1 MPARL
6 RVGVRQSLQR
16 RIVASVMLGLG
27 IVLVGIGYLVALTV
41 AQTTEF
47 ALHERLALARAKQ
60 HELDQEVQDALEFLN
75 RMALERPTTTL
86 PGNPAA
92 ARPWLQH
99 VSATGV
105 FSAAAVV
112 DLRRGTVTASM
123 PGVPQWLPSLQ
134 RLASR
139 LSEGAPAAFETE
151 GVPPTVGLATP
162 LAGELDGA
170 LWLVAELHRSRLL
183 RHLLPEHLGPGIY
196 EAEVVTGQGRVA
208 VASFDRGQTTSGH
221 ANLIAGLA
229 SQGKAGTVL
238 HRIPVKGHDHYIAY
252 VPLAT
257 VPGWG
262 VVIEQPV
269 DVVAALPLR
278 LRRWMVGIGA
288 AVLAAGA
295 LVAWLDVQR
304 VVAPLRVLTSAA
316 HRIGR
321 GDLATP
327 VAVQSDDEVG
337 VLARTLEEMRNRLQH
352 SLEEIRQRETR
363 VQALYATS
371 TQILAAG
378 DRDRILRSIVD
389 QARTLLG
396 REAAALCLL
405 EPGTRRPTI
414 VAAAGTQ
421 DAFMRERLGP
431 LPVAGKEPCDPARC
445 DLLAREYRAGHIFA
459 PLAVGGESLGYI
471 CVGGRQPCETSEED
485 RALLAGLA
493 NLAALAVEN
502 ARLQAEV
509 ASTATVRERERIAR
523 ELHDSLA
530 QALSSLHAMAA
541 LARLRAEKAGTEEVA
556 GVLQEMEEVSGNA
569 YEEIRH
575 SIFGL
580 RTVVADGPGL
590 VPTIAEYLQEFGARS
605 GLHAKLIVEDDPVR
619 RLPAEAETQLVRIV
633 GEALRNVWRHARARH
648 AEVRIGIEGT
658 MARVTVEDDGVGFD
672 PEAEPPPGRRHYG
685 LQTMRE
691 RAESAGGALQI
702 LSRPGLGTRV
712 VVRLPLVR

>member
-1 MPARL
+1 
-6 RVGVRQSLQR
+6 
-16 RIVASVMLGLG
+16 MLGLG

-60 HELDQEVQDALEFLN
+60 HMLDLEVQDALWFLN
-75 RMALERPTTTL
+75 RMAVERPTSTL
-86 PGNPAA
+86 TGDPAA
-92 ARPWLQH
+92 ARLWLQH
-99 VSATGV
+99 VGAAGL
-105 FSAAAVV
+105 FSEAAVV
-112 DLRRGTVTASM
+112 DLRRGVVAMSG
-123 PGVPQWLPSLQ
+123 PAAPRWLPSMR
-134 RLASR
+134 RLALR
-139 LSEGAPAAFETE
+139 LSKRAPTVFETE

-162 LAGELDGA
+162 LDGERNGA
-170 LWLVAELHRSRLL
+170 VWLVAEVHRSRLL
-183 RHLLPEHLGPGIY
+183 RHLLPDHARPGIY
-196 EAEVVTGQGRVA
+196 EAEVVTGQGRVV
-208 VASFDRGQTTSGH
+208 VASFDHGQATSGH
-221 ANLIAGLA
+221 ADLIADLA

-238 HRIPVKGHDHYIAY
+238 HRVPVKGHDHYVAY

-262 VVIEQPV
+262 VITEQPV

-321 GDLATP
+321 GDLATT

-337 VLARTLEEMRNRLQH
+337 VLARTLEEMRNRLRH

-363 VQALYATS
+363 AQALYATS

-378 DRDRILRSIVD
+378 DRDRILGSIVD

-396 REAAALCLL
+396 REAAALCLPEL
-405 EPGTRRPTI
+405 GTQRLVI
-414 VAAAGTQ
+414 VAAAGVK
-421 DAFMRERLGP
+421 DAFVLGHLGP
-431 LPVAGKEPCDPARC
+431 ASSGGNVPCDPARC
-445 DLLAREYRAGHIFA
+445 DLLAFGYHTAHIFA
-459 PLAVGGESLGYI
+459 PLTASGETLGYL
-471 CVGGRQPCETSEED
+471 CVGGRESHETSDAD

-502 ARLQAEV
+502 ARLQTEV
-509 ASTATVRERERIAR
+509 ASVATVRERERIAR
-523 ELHDSLA
+523 EMHDSLA
-530 QALSSLHAMAA
+530 QTLSSLHTMAA
-541 LARLRAEKAGTEEVA
+541 LARLRAEKAGAEEV
-556 GVLQEMEEVSGNA
+556 GQVVQEMEEVSGKA

-580 RTVVADGPGL
+580 RTAVEEGPGL

-605 GLHAKLIVEDDPVR
+605 GLQAKLVVEDDPVP

-633 GEALRNVWRHARARH
+633 GEALHNVWRHARARH

-658 MARVTVEDDGVGFD
+658 MVRVTVEDDGVGFD
-672 PEAEPPPGRRHYG
+672 PEACPSNGRRHYG

-691 RAESAGGALQI
+691 RAESVGGTLQI
-702 LSRPGLGTRV
+702 LSSPEQGTRV
-712 VVRLPLVR
+712 VVLLPLVR